1 MRTYYKL
8 EDYHWKTIEERGLS
22 KGSGVWVARGSY
34 DYDVAKGT
42 ITEFD
47 IHFEGEIEVRVK
59 FGDDIIGRTFY
70 LFQIHDT
77 ENGAW
82 NALEAMIG
90 RSRKRAQSTVDY
102 HRGILKE
109 IKKKRAV
116 RYKTRAR
123 R

>member
-8 EDYHWKTIEERGLS
+8 EDYHWKTIKERGLS
-22 KGSGVWVARGSY
+22 KGTKVWVARGRY

-42 ITEFD
+42 ITDFG

-59 FGDDIIGRTFY
+59 FGDDITGRTFY

-82 NALEAMIG
+82 NALEAITQ
-90 RSRKRAQSTVDY
+90 RNREHAQGTVDY

-109 IKKKRAV
+109 IKLKRAI
-116 RYKTRAR
+116 RPKR
-123 R
+123 